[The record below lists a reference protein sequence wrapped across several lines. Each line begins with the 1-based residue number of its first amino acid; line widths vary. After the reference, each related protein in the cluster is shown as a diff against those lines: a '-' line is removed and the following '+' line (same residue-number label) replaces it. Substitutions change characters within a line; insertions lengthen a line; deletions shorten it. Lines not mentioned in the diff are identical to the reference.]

1 MTQAYLG
8 YLRDAVLKLKKF
20 APRATGKNPAI
31 LISSPSELFNE
42 LPGRVIMNY
51 ARFINYAIIMLSQHM
66 TDDVAVND
74 DTIPLQKCQIAHTH
88 TRTSQ
93 LLS

>member
-31 LISSPSELFNE
+31 LISSPSGYGRRQNIKSIKSFFSSECNVLIGAIDKTRAEL
-42 LPGRVIMNY
+42 
-51 ARFINYAIIMLSQHM
+51 
-66 TDDVAVND
+66 
-74 DTIPLQKCQIAHTH
+74 
-88 TRTSQ
+88 
-93 LLS
+93 

>member
-31 LISSPSELFNE
+31 LISSPSGRERAENFCYVKSVVIICTSANLGFNGGIV
-42 LPGRVIMNY
+42 LMHVCTQCNFSKQWNY
-51 ARFINYAIIMLSQHM
+51 
-66 TDDVAVND
+66 
-74 DTIPLQKCQIAHTH
+74 
-88 TRTSQ
+88 
-93 LLS
+93 